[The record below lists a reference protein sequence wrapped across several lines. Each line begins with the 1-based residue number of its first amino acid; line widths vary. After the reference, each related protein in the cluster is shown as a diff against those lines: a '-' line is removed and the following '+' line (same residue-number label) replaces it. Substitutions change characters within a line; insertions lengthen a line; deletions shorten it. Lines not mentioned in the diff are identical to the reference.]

1 MSTHHKDADVNRLA
15 NIARR
20 AMFERG
26 LEPDFPPAAQRQA
39 EKIAGPAEETDPSI
53 KDLRD
58 LEWASIDNDDSRDLD
73 QLSVAE
79 ALDKGAVRVLVAIAD
94 VDALVPRG
102 TPLDAHALINTTS
115 VYTPGSI
122 FPMLPERLSTDLTSL
137 NPDEDRLAMVVSFV
151 VNKDGSLG
159 DTDIYRAY
167 VRNKAKLAYHSV
179 GDWLESQGPMPEAM
193 AAVKGIAEQIRL
205 QDGAA
210 QLLLEQRRKQGALTL
225 ETVEPK
231 AVVEDGKVVDLHTEP
246 KNRAHDLIE
255 NFMITANGVVA
266 RYLTGKGFPTLRR
279 VVRSPERWDRIRD
292 LASEYGVTLPPEA
305 KPLPLENFLAAR
317 KKADPLRFPDLS
329 LAVVKLMG
337 PGEYIVNMPGKQPI
351 GHFGLAVR
359 DYSHSTAPNRRYPDI
374 ITQRL
379 LKAAIEGRPVPY
391 AEKDLWQ
398 MADHCTEQENAA
410 KKVERQVRKSAAA
423 SILADRIG
431 ERFDALVT
439 GAGPKGTWVRL
450 LHPPVEGRL
459 TEGFKGVDVGD
470 KIRVRLEDVDI
481 NRGFID
487 FSRSHN

>member
-1 MSTHHKDADVNRLA
+1 
-15 NIARR
+15 
-20 AMFERG
+20 
-26 LEPDFPPAAQRQA
+26 
-39 EKIAGPAEETDPSI
+39 
-53 KDLRD
+53 
-58 LEWASIDNDDSRDLD
+58 
-73 QLSVAE
+73 
-79 ALDKGAVRVLVAIAD
+79 
-94 VDALVPRG
+94 
-102 TPLDAHALINTTS
+102 
-115 VYTPGSI
+115 
-122 FPMLPERLSTDLTSL
+122 
-137 NPDEDRLAMVVSFV
+137 MV
-151 VNKDGSLG
+151 
-159 DTDIYRAY
+159 
-167 VRNKAKLAYHSV
+167 
-179 GDWLESQGPMPEAM
+179 
-193 AAVKGIAEQIRL
+193 
-205 QDGAA
+205 
-210 QLLLEQRRKQGALTL
+210 
-225 ETVEPK
+225 
-231 AVVEDGKVVDLHTEP
+231 
-246 KNRAHDLIE
+246 
-255 NFMITANGVVA
+255 TANGVVA

-292 LASEYGVTLPPEA
+292 LASEYGVTLPPEP

-337 PGEYIVNMPGKQPI
+337 PGEYIVNMPGKKPI

-391 AEKDLWQ
+391 SEKDLWQ
-398 MADHCTEQENAA
+398 MADHCTEQEDAA

-423 SILADRIG
+423 AILADRIG

-459 TEGFKGVDVGD
+459 VEGGKGVDVGD

-487 FSRSHN
+487 FSRAHN